1 MNPSTPITIPTE
13 TSSPKDIAP
22 RLDPSVRFALDTLC
36 SRESKTIDEEDSHD
50 ITPSEKEES
59 QSIRIKNRNSNATLQ
74 TLSPN
79 EQQQPKG
86 TERYLNQKPQSSY
99 YRPIS
104 LLVKRST
111 FPSDD
116 NDEDQA
122 TFEDCFFDLLFS
134 ASLSVYGTAASLT
147 SFREVG
153 QFMSFFTLL
162 WWSWWCQTLYDV
174 RYRSRHH
181 SSLFA
186 VCAHRAIRI
195 LLLGTWVAFSTC
207 ASEFSRGTY
216 TNFASVYALT
226 RLALLLDHL
235 VSTVDPPPTRYTSD
249 ASKEKLSS
257 RFLCHFVNMSA
268 TTFSLLCWSASR
280 FLTSKGIAGS
290 LTTVVFTL
298 WSLSVAAEI
307 SGQVYVELYGPF
319 ACLSTTQLVERLALF
334 SLIIFGGGY
343 ENIGLA
349 LNAISPR
356 ETSDKVFSGG
366 WRFATVLNAISA
378 VAIIMLLFFGELFSR
393 GSSHETLSLIH
404 LVRLFQKSSKTLTS
418 FSYCS
423 LDLVLLAHRLAHCK
437 CSHCCRIVQ
446 SHQVR
451 ITVLIKEKPSEFAAS
466 FTQFQQHIRSTSRF

>member
-1 MNPSTPITIPTE
+1 MDATAPPIPAEQSEMTPS
-13 TSSPKDIAP
+13 K
-22 RLDPSVRFALDTLC
+22 LDPSVRFALETLC
-36 SRESKTIDEEDSHD
+36 ARESKNMDEKDSD
-50 ITPSEKEES
+50 IISQSEKEES
-59 QSIRIKNRNSNATLQ
+59 QSIRISNSNTTLQ
-74 TLSPN
+74 SLSPN

-86 TERYLNQKPQSSY
+86 SERYLHQKPRSSY

-104 LLVKRST
+104 LLVKRSSY
-111 FPSDD
+111 PND
-116 NDEDQA
+116 DEDQA

-153 QFMSFFTLL
+153 QFMSFFSLL

-195 LLLGTWVAFSTC
+195 FLLGTWVAFSTC

-216 TNFASVYALT
+216 TNFASIYALT

-235 VSTVDPPPTRYTSD
+235 VSTIDPPPIRHSTIP
-249 ASKEKLSS
+249 SKEKLSS
-257 RFLCHFVNMSA
+257 RFLCHFINMTA

-290 LTTVVFTL
+290 MTPVVFTL
-298 WSLSVAAEI
+298 WCLSVIGEI
-307 SGQVYVELYGPF
+307 SAQVFVELYGPF
-319 ACLSTTQLVERLALF
+319 TCLSTTQLVERLALF

-356 ETSDKVFSGG
+356 ESSDKIFSGG

-378 VAIIMLLFFGELFSR
+378 VAIIMLLFFGEWVSFPYKGLFS
-393 GSSHETLSLIH
+393 IIN
-404 LVRLFQKSSKTLTS
+404 
-418 FSYCS
+418 
-423 LDLVLLAHRLAHCK
+423 LLYLQA
-437 CSHCCRIVQ
+437 
-446 SHQVR
+446 
-451 ITVLIKEKPSEFAAS
+451 
-466 FTQFQQHIRSTSRF
+466 TSRKLSSG